1 MNPLIQLKKAT
12 PIFLG
17 VFVLVCLTLSPRV
30 QAVVPP
36 PNGGYPGGNTAEGT
50 GSLQN
55 LTTGIWNTANGY
67 QALFH
72 TTTGGFNTATGF
84 NALYSNT
91 TGTENVANGV
101 NALHS
106 NTIGNGNTATGVG
119 TLYNNTIGHH
129 NTANGS
135 KALYSNINGFSNT
148 ATGDNA
154 LFSNLY
160 GYENVANGNFAL
172 YRSTTGYYNTAIG
185 DRALTNNRGNGNT
198 ALGAGAGYNLTTGDN
213 NIDIDNDGVAGES
226 NTIRIGEVGV
236 QNATFVA
243 GIHGAT
249 TSGGVAV
256 YVNSSGRLGTLTSSA
271 RFKQDV
277 HSMDKASE
285 TILALKPVTFRY
297 RREIDTDGIPQF
309 GLIAEEVAKVN
320 PDLVVRDRNGEI
332 YSVRYEAVNAMLLN
346 EFLKARRQIDAQQK
360 QIQAL
365 TAGLQRVSAQL
376 AAASPSDGG
385 LERSKFATGRI
396 RRGGPAPQT
405 AQNTE

>member
-1 MNPLIQLKKAT
+1 MNPLIQVKKAT
-12 PIFLG
+12 PPFLG

-36 PNGGYPGGNTAEGT
+36 PDGGYPGGNTAEGT

-72 TTTGGFNTATGF
+72 TTTGRFNTATGF

-106 NTIGNGNTATGVG
+106 NTIGNSNTAIGVG
-119 TLYNNTIGHH
+119 TLYNNTGGFG
-129 NTANGS
+129 NTANGFR
-135 KALYSNINGFSNT
+135 ALYSNFSGYMNT
-148 ATGDNA
+148 ATGFNA
-154 LFSNLY
+154 LYYNLY
-160 GYENVANGNFAL
+160 GYQNVANGHFAL
-172 YRSTTGYYNTAIG
+172 YKNTTGIYNTAIG
-185 DRALTNNRGNGNT
+185 DQALFDNRGDGNIG
-198 ALGAGAGYNLTTGDN
+198 LGVFAGGNLTTGDN
-213 NIDIDNDGVAGES
+213 NIDIGNDGVAGES
-226 NTIRIGEVGV
+226 NTIRVGEIGV

-256 YVNSSGRLGTLTSSA
+256 YVDSSGRLGTLTSSA

-309 GLIAEEVAKVN
+309 GLIAEEVEKVN
-320 PDLVVRDRNGEI
+320 SDLVARDANGRA
-332 YSVRYEAVNAMLLN
+332 YSVRYDAVNAMLLN
-346 EFLKARRQIDAQQK
+346 EFLKEHKTVQEQGATIARLEK
-360 QIQAL
+360 QIEAL
-365 TAGLQRVSAQL
+365 TTGLQKVSAQVEL
-376 AAASPSDGG
+376 NK
-385 LERSKFATGRI
+385 L
-396 RRGGPAPQT
+396 APQT
-405 AQNTE
+405 VKNNQ